1 MYADSKYLAK
11 RNVSDKVSKDRAYQI
26 VLNPQYDGY
35 ERGLSN
41 MVYNCFDKK
50 TGLGANVNK
59 VLA

>member
-1 MYADSKYLAK
+1 MAK

-26 VLNPQYDGY
+26 ALNPQYDGY

>member
-1 MYADSKYLAK
+1 MAK

-41 MVYNCFDKK
+41 MVYNFFDKK
-50 TGLGANVNK
+50 TELGANVNK

>member
-1 MYADSKYLAK
+1 MVK
-11 RNVSDKVSKDRAYQI
+11 RIVSDKFSKDIAYQTA
-26 VLNPQYDGY
+26 LNPQYDGY

-41 MVYNCFDKK
+41 MVYNFFDKK